1 MQKTKRLSLVRALTN
16 SAGLPPGAPPA
27 ACHPAGGQPQPG
39 NLEIPPEVL
48 AKFTAKLNPQIA
60 IVRFARKR
68 EAGLKRENRPL
79 APVRLEKDLNQI
91 RRAFSQEP
99 LFAGRADFVSLCRR
113 ALTFLSLLDWRQHAR
128 PGAHNPFTLPV
139 GTWYWDSLCRY
150 YAADGLPDY
159 FAVLDEADLLLDF
172 SRYNG
177 PEAGS
182 MDEKATLFYHI
193 QDTLQAL
200 GYITSRPEDDQ
211 LFQLTP
217 LALTKVLYQLCL
229 YIHDFY
235 GHNYPDYKFAVPL
248 PCEIAYR
255 VACDLKRG
263 DKPHGP

>member
-1 MQKTKRLSLVRALTN
+1 
-16 SAGLPPGAPPA
+16 
-27 ACHPAGGQPQPG
+27 
-39 NLEIPPEVL
+39 VL
-48 AKFTAKLNPQIA
+48 AKFAAKLNPQIE

-68 EAGLKRENRPL
+68 EAGLKRENQPL
-79 APVRLEKDLNQI
+79 ALARLEKDLNKI

-99 LFAGRADFVSLCRR
+99 LFAGRVDFVSLCRQ
-113 ALTFLSLLDWRQHAR
+113 ALTCLSLLDWQQHAR
-128 PGAHNPFTLPV
+128 PGTQNPFTLPV
-139 GTWYWDSLCRY
+139 GTWYWDSLCRH

-200 GYITSRPEDDQ
+200 GYITPRPEDDQ

-229 YIHDFY
+229 YIHNFY
-235 GHNYPDYKFAVPL
+235 DHNYPDYQFTLPL
-248 PCEIAYR
+248 SCEIAYR
-255 VACDLKRG
+255 VACNRNRG
-263 DKPHGP
+263 DKPHGQ